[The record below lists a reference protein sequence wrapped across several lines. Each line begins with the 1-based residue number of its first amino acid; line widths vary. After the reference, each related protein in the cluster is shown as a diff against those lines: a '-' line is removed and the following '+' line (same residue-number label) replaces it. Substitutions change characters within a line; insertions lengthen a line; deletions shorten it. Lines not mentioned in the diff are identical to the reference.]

1 MEIRMEASFA
11 LLRASRDAK
20 KKKKKTILQP
30 QTPLYLFYQ
39 SILQLTLHP
48 NFYFSTQP
56 NKIIY
61 IYIYIYIILYNQ
73 IILGTKCIRT
83 SICNV
88 LANHDQNIKSR
99 FRLAQSVFI
108 CRIRIE

>member
-1 MEIRMEASFA
+1 MEASFA
-11 LLRASRDAK
+11 LLRASRDA

-61 IYIYIYIILYNQ
+61 IYIYIILYNQ

-99 FRLAQSVFI
+99 FRLAQSVFYL
-108 CRIRIE
+108 